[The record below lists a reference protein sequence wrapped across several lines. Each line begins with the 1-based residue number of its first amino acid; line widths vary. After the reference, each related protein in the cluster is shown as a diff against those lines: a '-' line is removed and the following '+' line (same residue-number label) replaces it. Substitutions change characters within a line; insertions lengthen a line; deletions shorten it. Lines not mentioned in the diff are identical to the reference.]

1 MLTIITNIPTI
12 LASIGMIL
20 ATSSFISGLQLVKGT
35 VATFEGKIH
44 RFNGYAS
51 VIIYTTLF
59 IMGLKGSGLSL
70 IPIAGWVAGAL
81 LIVFKLWVVRLAR
94 RKRRA
99 FKYISWLGATLTL
112 MWLYIVYVHLP
123 L

>member
-1 MLTIITNIPTI
+1 MLTILTNIPTI
-12 LASIGMIL
+12 LASIGLIM

-51 VIIYTTLF
+51 VIIFITLF
-59 IMGLKGSGLSL
+59 AMGIKSSGAGL
-70 IPIAGWVAGAL
+70 IPMLGWGAGAL
-81 LIVFKLWVVRLAR
+81 LIAFKLWVVRIAR

-112 MWLYIVYVHLP
+112 MWLYIVYVHMP